1 MRTVGP
7 YTVGRAPFSIGGSVY
22 FLPRLNAPADV
33 SPPEPGWDTLA
44 SYWARARMPQHRVVG
59 DSIDIIQA
67 LTWGIFDTETCGERQ
82 YVGDPMPRGVDF
94 TGAVAWCINRA
105 ATISGTVR
113 PWMSLR
119 VFNLG
124 GTILRATLLELGE
137 HGSGTNMNANGTRLW
152 AGSAAGGAPLNDYV
166 SQDGDRL
173 VADFGWSASTAATAS
188 TTYGSL
194 STIAGNVAAL
204 HVCSTAA
211 EGVNPGS
218 RAPYLELVGVTLP

>member
-1 MRTVGP
+1 MTPHTVTP
-7 YTVGRAPFSIGGSVY
+7 YTVGRAAYAIGGSIY

-59 DSIDIIQA
+59 DSIDVVQA
-67 LTWGIFDTETCGERQ
+67 LTWAIFDTETCGERQ

-105 ATISGTVR
+105 ATLSGTVR

-119 VFNLG
+119 VFDIS
-124 GTILRATLLELGE
+124 GTILRATLLGLGE

-152 AGSAAGGAPLNDYV
+152 ARAAALADYV

-173 VADFGWSASTAATAS
+173 VADFGWSASNAATAS

-194 STIAGNVAAL
+194 STIAGNEAAL

-211 EGVNPGS
+211 EGVNPGARS
-218 RAPYLELVGVTLP
+218 PYLELVGVTMP

>member
-1 MRTVGP
+1 VRIVAP
-7 YTVGRAPFSIGGSVY
+7 YTVGRAPFSVGGSIY
-22 FLPRLNAPADV
+22 FLPRLNAAADITPAV
-33 SPPEPGWDTLA
+33 PAWDTLA
-44 SYWARARMPQHRVVG
+44 SYWARARMPQSRVVG
-59 DSIDIIQA
+59 DSIDVVQA
-67 LTWGIFDTETCGERQ
+67 LTWAIFDTETCGERQ
-82 YVGDPMPRGVDF
+82 HIGDPMPRGVDF

-105 ATISGTVR
+105 ATLSGTVR

-119 VFNLG
+119 VFNLS

-152 AGSAAGGAPLNDYV
+152 ARGAALNDYV

-173 VADFGWSASTAATAS
+173 VADFGWSASNAATAS

-194 STIAGNVAAL
+194 STIAGNEAAL

-218 RAPYLELVGVTLP
+218 RSPYLELVGVTLP